1 MLKLTKITCYT
12 VNHFIIWRS
21 RIKAFLFWFRIN
33 DDFQCLLA
41 SFSVNKCVVSV
52 FLPALEQV
60 SKTEA
65 ILESRLLTVEMREAE
80 DVDLMDS
87 RIEGIEETLQE
98 MARLVSGL
106 KKKVQKKP
114 SH

>member
-1 MLKLTKITCYT
+1 M
-12 VNHFIIWRS
+12 
-21 RIKAFLFWFRIN
+21 
-33 DDFQCLLA
+33 
-41 SFSVNKCVVSV
+41 VSV

-106 KKKVQKKP
+106 KKKVQKNPLISMPLININLPTSWLFPFYIFYLPWFYLIYKF
-114 SH
+114 